1 MTALGLRRL
10 IGGNWGEANTQQS
23 THNSPDCANLGKD
36 FPQGR
41 QNQSTLRRLKYENN
55 SKKCWNIY
63 SRLFEKAKS
72 SKNHFLGNF
81 SYLTA
86 APKKHLFCKVCAREC
101 FLAIMAWKI
110 FFFKASCEC
119 GVVSGSCW
127 KGKYEAGGFYG
138 LVKRRPLYE
147 KIGAMQRFF
156 CRIPTLQ
163 RDPNIIKNI
172 CRPMII
178 FKKYCKDTVSSILIS
193 DNFNVLRI
201 YPNLN
206 ERLANTLITAQWEG
220 FCGPGKLFRW
230 SAFYSQK

>member
-119 GVVSGSCW
+119 GVVWELLKRQIWGRWLLRAGEKEAAVWEDWCDAEIFLQDTNFTERS
-127 KGKYEAGGFYG
+127 KYYQKYLQTNDYIQEILQGYCI
-138 LVKRRPLYE
+138 LY
-147 KIGAMQRFF
+147 
-156 CRIPTLQ
+156 
-163 RDPNIIKNI
+163 
-172 CRPMII
+172 
-178 FKKYCKDTVSSILIS
+178 
-193 DNFNVLRI
+193 
-201 YPNLN
+201 
-206 ERLANTLITAQWEG
+206 
-220 FCGPGKLFRW
+220 
-230 SAFYSQK
+230 SAFWQF